1 MRRDCCQ
8 PDVGRIV
15 GRIKRVLPMKITAQ
29 VLDGTFGKAV
39 DSLRVG
45 LERSGKDGWFR
56 VAEAQTD
63 SDGRIVEWS
72 GRELEC
78 DLYRIKFDTDRY
90 FADLG
95 TSTAYPEVII
105 VFRAQKE
112 FDVCQVQVTLSPYS
126 YSTHFRTEIASYSL

>member
-1 MRRDCCQ
+1 
-8 PDVGRIV
+8 
-15 GRIKRVLPMKITAQ
+15 MKITAQ